1 VTDKEFPKP
10 SDRTTAIAWAKA
22 IVTTSDVLFLDSETT
37 GLGPR
42 AEIVDLSVIALD
54 GSIVFNQLVRPVRP
68 IPIDAM
74 LIHGIT
80 NEHVADAP
88 AWSEVLEVI
97 RPLLHGRVVVAYNS
111 SFDRSM
117 IEQCC
122 AAAAATLPAMTWHC
136 AMRAYASFRKDP
148 RLPSQGYRWRPLHE
162 AADSFGLT
170 IPTHRALADAMACRG
185 VVLGMAAASRFQPS
199 TFAS

>member
-1 VTDKEFPKP
+1 VTTRVIPKAT
-10 SDRTTAIAWAKA
+10 DRTTAVRWARA
-22 IVTTSDVLFLDSETT
+22 LLASEVLFLDTETT

-42 AEIVDLSVIALD
+42 AEIVDLSIIAVD
-54 GSIVFNQLVRPVRP
+54 GTVLLNQLVKPARP

-88 AWSEVLEVI
+88 EWCDVLEMA
-97 RPLLHGRVVVAYNS
+97 RPIISGRLIVAYNS
-111 SFDRSM
+111 SFDRGM

-122 AAAAATLPAMTWHC
+122 LAAAIELPLIEWEC
-136 AMRAYASFRKDP
+136 AMRAYAAFRKDP

-162 AADSFGLT
+162 AAESFRLT

-185 VVLGMAAASRFQPS
+185 VVHGMANG
-199 TFAS
+199 

>member
-1 VTDKEFPKP
+1 MIRQIP
-10 SDRTTAIAWAKA
+10 KA
-22 IVTTSDVLFLDSETT
+22 IDRLSAVRWAQALLEADVLFLDTETT
-37 GLGPR
+37 GLGPQ
-42 AEIVDLSVIALD
+42 AEIVDLSIVAIDGTVLLD
-54 GSIVFNQLVRPVRP
+54 QLVKPSRP

-88 AWSEVLEVI
+88 EWCEVLELA
-97 RPLLHGRVVVAYNS
+97 RPIISDRIVVAYNS
-111 SFDRSM
+111 SFDRGM

-122 AAAAATLPAMTWHC
+122 LAAALEPPVIEWQC
-136 AMRAYASFRKDP
+136 AMRAYAAFRKDP

-162 AADSFGLT
+162 AAESFRLS

-185 VVLGMAAASRFQPS
+185 VVIGMANS
-199 TFAS
+199 